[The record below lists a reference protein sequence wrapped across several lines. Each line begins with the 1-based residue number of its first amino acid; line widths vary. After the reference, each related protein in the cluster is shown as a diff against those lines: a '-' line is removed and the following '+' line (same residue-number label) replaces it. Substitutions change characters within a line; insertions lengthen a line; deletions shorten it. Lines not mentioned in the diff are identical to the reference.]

1 MTFLQTL
8 RSNKTLFRLAITGI
22 LLYSFWS
29 IYQEQPMW
37 SSISY
42 GIPMLF
48 FGFLLWRR
56 VHMSNVIV
64 VIATLYLFSITFINE
79 SSDPDSSRYTIPFL
93 WIWFSIMAV
102 RSARN
107 DRLAVVLN
115 LLTGALMLAISY
127 DGNFP
132 FSLLISLLSTYF
144 GIHSLSRYISVNR
157 INSDQLKELE
167 KVHSELQSAHDEL
180 QENALQS
187 VRYAALAERTRIAGE
202 IHDGLGHHFTSIIVQ
217 LQALKWMVRQNPD
230 QAEHTVDQLLDVS
243 RQGLAEVRSVV
254 KDWSTSEHTSDEL
267 RLLASQVAERSG
279 LQLTFHTEGDYGN
292 WGEAVESILY
302 RILQESLTNIVR
314 HSEATEVTVDIG
326 ESAGCALLT
335 ITDNGNYRENMPIKQ
350 GFGVKNM
357 IRRCTELQGDC
368 QFLPT
373 AGGGL
378 TVKASLPLRLHQAS
392 AAGE

>member
-1 MTFLQTL
+1 MSFLQAL
-8 RSNKTLFRLAITGI
+8 RSNKTLFRLAITAV

-29 IYQEQPMW
+29 IYNEQPGW

-42 GIPMLF
+42 AIPMLF
-48 FGFLLWRR
+48 FVFLLWRIIR
-56 VHMSNVIV
+56 LHAIIV
-64 VIATLYLFSITFINE
+64 VMVTLYLFTMALVNE
-79 SSDPDSSRYTIPFL
+79 YADADSTKYTLPFL
-93 WIWFSIMAV
+93 WIWFSLMAV
-102 RSARN
+102 RSARS
-107 DRLAVVLN
+107 DRLAVALN

-127 DGNFP
+127 EGTFP
-132 FSLLISLLSTYF
+132 FSLLISLVSTYF
-144 GIHSLSRYISVNR
+144 GIHSLIRYISVNR
-157 INSDQLKELE
+157 INRDQLKELE
-167 KVHSELQSAHDEL
+167 KVHSELQNAHDEL
-180 QENALQS
+180 QENALQA

-217 LQALKWMVRQNPD
+217 LQALKWMVRQNPT
-230 QAEHTVDQLLDVS
+230 QAEQTVEQLLDVS

-267 RLLASQVAERSG
+267 RLLAAQVAERSG

-314 HSEATEVTVDIG
+314 HSGATEVNVDIR
-326 ESAGCALLT
+326 EAADCALLT
-335 ITDNGNYRENMPIKQ
+335 IADNGKYREAEPITQ

-357 IRRCTELQGDC
+357 IRRCKELQGDC

-373 AGGGL
+373 PGGGL
-378 TVKASLPLRLHQAS
+378 TVRASLPLHINQLS
-392 AAGE
+392 VAGE

>member
-8 RSNKTLFRLAITGI
+8 RSNKTLFRLAITAV

-29 IYQEQPMW
+29 IYLEQPAW

-42 GIPMLF
+42 AIPMLF
-48 FGFLLWRR
+48 FGFLLWRK
-56 VHMSNVIV
+56 VHLNNYAVI
-64 VIATLYLFSITFINE
+64 IATIYLFSMTLINE
-79 SSDPDSSRYTIPFL
+79 DFSSHATKYNIPFL
-93 WIWFSIMAV
+93 WIWFSVMAV

-107 DRLAVVLN
+107 DRLAVALN

-127 DGNFP
+127 DGNLP
-132 FSLLISLLSTYF
+132 FSLLISLASTYF

-157 INSDQLKELE
+157 INRDQLKELE

-217 LQALKWMVRQNPD
+217 LQALKWMVRQNPE

-254 KDWSTSEHTSDEL
+254 KDWSASEHTSDEL
-267 RLLASQVAERSG
+267 RLLAAQVAERSG

-314 HSEATEVTVDIG
+314 HSGATEVNVDIR
-326 ESAGCALLT
+326 EAADCALLT
-335 ITDNGNYRENMPIKQ
+335 IADNGNYRDSQPIKQ

-357 IRRCTELQGDC
+357 MRRCKELQGDC

-378 TVKASLPLRLHQAS
+378 TVKASLPLRMSQAS